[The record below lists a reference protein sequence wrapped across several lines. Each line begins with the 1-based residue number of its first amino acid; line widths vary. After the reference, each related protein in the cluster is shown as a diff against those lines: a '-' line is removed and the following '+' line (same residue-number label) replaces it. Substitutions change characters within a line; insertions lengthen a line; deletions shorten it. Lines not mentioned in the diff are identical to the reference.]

1 MENEEL
7 RSTIEQ
13 IKAQVKA
20 KPENKDKTDDE
31 IDAMILDAF
40 LKEYTEGGMTKEDLL
55 GLAEEMGYEPTE
67 EFLNEADNPAPGGEP
82 APGAE
87 GGNPAPEGGEGGAPA
102 PTAAEAEETKVI
114 EPGQSPEEFKEKVD
128 EIKEGG
134 NPAPNPAP
142 AAEGNEGGEPGNGGG
157 EEPGDDEGDDEAA
170 EREKASK
177 LWNLNLNK

>member
-31 IDAMILDAF
+31 IDALILDAF
-40 LKEYTEGGMTKEDLL
+40 FQAFNNGEMEKDDLL
-55 GLAEEMGYEPTE
+55 GLAEIMGYEPNE
-67 EFLNEADNPAPGGEP
+67 DFL
-82 APGAE
+82 AE
-87 GGNPAPEGGEGGAPA
+87 LNGQGGAPA
-102 PTAAEAEETKVI
+102 PEGEGEPAPQGEPAPEGEGEPAPTAEELEDTKTI
-114 EPGQSPEEFKEKVD
+114 DKGESPEEFKEKID
-128 EIKEGG
+128 EIKEGEG
-134 NPAPNPAP
+134 APAP
-142 AAEGNEGGEPGNGGG
+142 APAPEGEG
-157 EEPGDDEGDDEAA
+157 EEGEEDDEAA